1 VSDVDSTALRKS
13 LDATPSGTAERWSLS
28 PSATAFVR
36 DRAHRLGTDPA
47 TILEDLVLVE
57 RRRVEGSI

>member
-1 VSDVDSTALRKS
+1 VNEQPRPAGGTLT
-13 LDATPSGTAERWSLS
+13 TPERWTLS

-36 DRAHRLGTDPA
+36 ERAQILKTDPA

-57 RRRVEGSI
+57 RRRVEGSL

>member
-1 VSDVDSTALRKS
+1 MNGADGEEASSAEFALSPR
-13 LDATPSGTAERWSLS
+13 AERWTLS

-36 DRAHRLGTDPA
+36 ERAQRLNTDPA

-57 RRRVEGSI
+57 RRRVEGAL